1 MKKVLL
7 FSLILVLLIPVSGYA
22 QASRTVTGKV
32 VTAADA
38 MPLPGV
44 SVIVKGTTTGTSTD
58 VNGNFSLNVPEGN
71 NVLIFRFI
79 GYTVQER
86 TIGPDNLLNVSLQE
100 DTRQL
105 SEVVVTAIGIE
116 RETKALGYAIQEVGT
131 EELSRSTQPS
141 LANALNGK
149 VAGVNIT
156 SASGSP
162 GAGSRIIIRGATSV
176 DGNNQ
181 PLFVVDGVPI
191 DNSTTSAGNP
201 NDGKNTV
208 LSGVSNSN
216 RAIDINPEDI
226 ASVTVLKGPA
236 ATALYGIRAGSG
248 AIVITTKKGVKGRA
262 VVNYSTSLTL
272 DVVNKLPELQSTYSQ
287 GSGGEFLGTFSGFNS
302 TLSWGAPLDQ
312 LRFDGQPYKYDNN
325 GFLVPVGSAT
335 ATDQRAIAYDNL
347 DNFFDR
353 GTTWSHNV
361 SVSGGSEKAD
371 YYVSLGRTNQ
381 EGIVPQSDFTRTSV
395 RINGSTQITP
405 KFNTFGSANYI
416 KSGGNRIQ
424 QGSNTSGVMLG
435 LLRAPVTF
443 DLSGGFGEDAE
454 DNPGSYVFP
463 DGTQRTYREGAGY
476 DNPFWTVNRNP
487 FKDDVNR
494 LIGYVGGKYDFLD
507 WVSATVR
514 LGTDWYSDRR
524 TGGFDIQSRTAPA
537 GRIYEDQVFNRDLNT
552 DILVTADREF
562 TSDLSARLIV
572 GHNYYSTNYQR
583 LYTQG
588 DGLAVPTF
596 FDLGNASSITTFE
609 STTKIERAA
618 VFGDLSLSYK
628 DYLFLGLTGR
638 NEWSST
644 LPTNNQSFFYPSINI
659 GFVFTQAFEM
669 ESNAFDFGKIR
680 ASYAVVGKDAL
691 AYVLTTPF
699 ENSTWGDGWTNGIF
713 FPFTGVAGF
722 NQLTELGNAGIKPEK
737 NKSIEAGIDLR
748 FFSNR
753 LTLDA
758 TYYKNNSEDQIIPVS
773 VSSASGYLTAVL
785 NAGEIENKGI
795 EAILRGTPI
804 QTTDYSWDVIVNFTR
819 NQSEV
824 VSLFPG
830 VETLT
835 LNGFTSPSSRAVVGE
850 PYGVLF
856 GGRFARNDQGDMLIG
871 DDGFPFPADEDGI
884 IGDPNPD
891 WTAGITNTFTWKGLS
906 LSALLDIREGG
917 DIWNG
922 TVGVMTFFGT
932 AKRTENRGETKVFDG
947 VRLDGTR
954 NTQEVVLDEDW
965 YQSNGGGFG
974 AIEEQFVEDGS
985 WVRLRELT
993 LSYSLPA
1000 TLLKESPVKAASI
1013 AFNARNLWLNTDYS
1027 GIDPENNL
1035 TGQGNALGLD
1045 YFSMPNTEGYGVTL
1059 RVTF

>member
-7 FSLILVLLIPVSGYA
+7 LSLILAFLIPVLSYA
-22 QASRTVTGKV
+22 QGARTITGKV
-32 VTAADA
+32 TDQASGQA
-38 MPLPGV
+38 LPGV
-44 SVIVKGTTTGTSTD
+44 AVLAKGTSVGTATD
-58 VNGNFSLNVPEGN
+58 VQGNYSINVPDGSNTLVFRYVGYSDVERAIGN
-71 NVLIFRFI
+71 A
-79 GYTVQER
+79 T
-86 TIGPDNLLNVSLQE
+86 TINVSMGV
-100 DTRQL
+100 DTKQL

-116 RETKALGYAIQEVGT
+116 RETKALGYSVQEVGA
-131 EELSRSTQPS
+131 ESLERSTQPS

-176 DGNNQ
+176 SGDNQ

-201 NDGKNTV
+201 NDGTNTV
-208 LSGVSNSN
+208 LSGVANSN
-216 RAIDINPEDI
+216 RAVDINPEDI
-226 ASVTVLKGPA
+226 ESVTVLKGPA

-248 AIVITTKKGVKGRA
+248 AIVITTKKGTKGAA
-262 VVNYSTSLTL
+262 VVNYSTSFTL
-272 DVVNKLPELQSTYSQ
+272 DYVNKLPELQQRYSQ
-287 GSGGEFLGTFSGFNS
+287 GSGGEFLGTFGGFNS

-312 LRFDGQPYKYDNN
+312 LRFDGQPYRYDPN
-325 GFLVPVGSAT
+325 GFLVPVGSPT

-347 DNFFDR
+347 DNFFET
-353 GTTWSHNV
+353 GTTWTNSL
-361 SVSGGSEKAD
+361 SISGGTEKTD
-371 YYVSLGRTNQ
+371 YYVSLGRTDQ
-381 EGIVPQSDFTRTSV
+381 EGVVPNSDFTRTSV
-395 RINGSTQITP
+395 RINGSTQLSE
-405 KFNTFGSANYI
+405 KLNTFGSANYI
-416 KSGGNRIQ
+416 KSGGSRIQ

-435 LLRAPVTF
+435 LLRAPITF
-443 DLSGGFGEDAE
+443 DLSGGFGEDGE
-454 DNPGSYVFP
+454 DNPGAYVFP

-487 FKDDVNR
+487 YNDEVNR
-494 LIGYVGGKYDFLD
+494 LIGYVGAKYDFTD
-507 WVSATVR
+507 WINATFR

-524 TGGFDIQSRTAPA
+524 TNGFDIQSRTAPA
-537 GRIYEDQVFNRDLNT
+537 GRVAEDQVFNRDLNT
-552 DILVTADREF
+552 DFLVNINRELTTDF
-562 TSDLSARLIV
+562 SARLIL
-572 GHNYYSTNYQR
+572 GHNYYSSNYQR

-596 FDLGNASSITTFE
+596 FDLGNAASITTVE

-628 DYLFLGLTGR
+628 DYLFLGFTGR

-644 LPTNNQSFFYPSINI
+644 LPSNDQSFFYPSVNL
-659 GFVFTQAFEM
+659 GFVFTQALDIGGDVL
-669 ESNAFDFGKIR
+669 DFGKVR
-680 ASYAVVGKDAL
+680 ASYAVVGKDAP
-691 AYVLTTPF
+691 AYSLTTPF
-699 ENSTWGDGWTNGIF
+699 TFSTWGDGWTTGIS

-722 NQLTELGNAGIKPEK
+722 NQLTQLGNAGIKPEK

-748 FFSNR
+748 FFNNR
-753 LTLDA
+753 LGLDA
-758 TYYKNNSEDQIIPVS
+758 TWYKNNSEDQIIPVS
-773 VSSASGYLTAVL
+773 VSSASGFLSAIL
-785 NAGEIENKGI
+785 NAGEIENRGI
-795 EAILRGTPI
+795 EAILRGTPV
-804 QTTDYSWDVIVNFTR
+804 QTNDFSWDVIVNFTR

-824 VSLFPG
+824 ISLYPG
-830 VETLT
+830 VETIT

-856 GGRFARNDQGDMLIG
+856 GGRFARNDQGQMLIG

-891 WTAGITNTFTWKGLS
+891 WTAGITNTLTWKGLS
-906 LSALLDIREGG
+906 LSALLDIRKGG

-932 AKRTENRGETKVFDG
+932 AKRTENRGETKVFEG
-947 VRLDGTR
+947 VRLDGTP
-954 NTQEVVLDEDW
+954 NTQEVVLDEEW
-965 YQSNGGGFG
+965 YQANGGGFG

-993 LSYSLPA
+993 LSYRLPSSLLED
-1000 TLLKESPVKAASI
+1000 TPVKSASI

-1045 YFSMPNTEGYGVTL
+1045 YFSMPNTEGYGLTL
-1059 RVTF
+1059 RVSF